1 MMKISNIAS
10 AFLLGAVVAFSGCGS
25 DGSND
30 DTPPAVTPTYSLK
43 VTNLTAGQPMSPVLV
58 TTNSIFSVGE
68 SASLGLE
75 KLAEGGDNSVLLDAY
90 GVGGAGLLTPGSSET
105 LTLETSKEALS
116 IATMLVKTNDAFA
129 GLDAYHVAH
138 IGVGSSETLY
148 LNVYDAGTEANTET
162 NTTVAAFGV
171 EGFNA
176 TRDDSDRVSV
186 HAGVI
191 SKDDGLATSALT
203 AMEKFNNPAVAVTIT
218 RTK

>member
-25 DGSND
+25 DDSND
-30 DTPPAVTPTYSLK
+30 VTSPAVTPTYSVK

-58 TTNSIFSVGE
+58 STSSVFSVGE

-75 KLAEGGDNSVLLDAY
+75 KLAEGGDNSELLDSS
-90 GVGGAGLLTPGSSET
+90 GVSGAGLLAPGASET
-105 LTLETSKEALS
+105 LTIETSKKSLS
-116 IATMLVKTNDAFA
+116 LATMLVKTNDAFA
-129 GLDAYHVAH
+129 GINAYDISDLA
-138 IGVGSSETLY
+138 VGASSVVY
-148 LNVYDAGTEANTET
+148 LNVYDAGTEANSET

-176 TRDDSDRVSV
+176 TRDDSDRVTV

-191 SKDDGLATSALT
+191 TKDDGLATSALT
-203 AMEKFNNPAVAVTIT
+203 ASQKFNNPAVAVTIT

>member
-1 MMKISNIAS
+1 MKISNIAS
-10 AFLLGAVVAFSGCGS
+10 AVLLGAVVAFSACGS
-25 DGSND
+25 DDSNN
-30 DTPPAVTPTYSLK
+30 DTTSTYSVQVK
-43 VTNLTAGQPMSPVLV
+43 NLTAGQPMSPVLL
-58 TTNSIFSVGE
+58 TISSLFSVGE

-75 KLAEGGDNSVLLDAY
+75 KLAEGGDNSELLDSY
-90 GVGGAGLLTPGSSET
+90 GVSGVGLLTPGLSEI
-105 LTLETSKEALS
+105 LTIETSKKSLS
-116 IATMLVKTNDAFA
+116 LATMLVKTNDAFA
-129 GLDAYHVAH
+129 GMNAYDISDLAV
-138 IGVGSSETLY
+138 GGSSVVY

-176 TRDDSDRVSV
+176 TRNDSDRVSI

-203 AMEKFNNPAVAVTIT
+203 AMEKFNNPAVVVTIT